1 MAPNDVVWPSALEAL
16 VLKILTAGESYG
28 LDLVKKSD
36 GALKRGSIYV
46 TLGRMEKKG
55 FISSRQEDST
65 PDYIGIPRRIYKME
79 GFGMRALR
87 AVELGEA
94 VMVGEAV
101 PT

>member
-16 VLKILTAGESYG
+16 VLRILTTGESYG
-28 LDLVKKSD
+28 LDLVKKGD

-55 FISSRQEDST
+55 FISSRQEEST
-65 PDYIGIPRRIYKME
+65 PDYIGIPRRIYKIE
-79 GFGMRALR
+79 GSGLRALR

-101 PT
+101 LT